1 MPDLTVIIL
10 TLNEALHIE
19 RCIRNAQ
26 RVTRTVVVVDSGST
40 DGTSDIAAAL
50 GARVLQ
56 NPWVNYAMQINW
68 ALQHADIRTE
78 WVMRLDADEYM
89 DEALQRSL
97 LETLNSAAPDISGFD
112 VKRYVIFQG
121 RLIRYGGGASPVRE
135 LRVWRHGNALCN
147 DCWMDEHIVLRQ
159 GRCGFVKGALVDHN
173 LRSLTWWTQKH
184 NGYASR
190 EAVEL
195 LNLEYGIRADGPI
208 PRGMSLF
215 PKTKRVLR
223 NQLYSRLPVGLRPML
238 YFFYRYV
245 LRLGFLDG
253 LPGLTFHV
261 LQGFWYRF
269 LADMKV
275 VEVKRYMRSA
285 NCDVR
290 TAVNAMLSIDVSATT
305 RRRD

>member
-1 MPDLTVIIL
+1 MLDLTVIIL

-19 RCIRNAQ
+19 RCIRNALGVA
-26 RVTRTVVVVDSGST
+26 RAVVVVDSGSS
-40 DGTSDIAAAL
+40 DGTRDIAAAL

-56 NPWVNYAMQINW
+56 NPWVNYATQINW
-68 ALQHADIRTE
+68 ALQHADIHAE

-89 DEALQRSL
+89 DETLQRSL
-97 LETLNSAAPDISGFD
+97 SDTLHSAAPEIGGFD
-112 VKRYVIFQG
+112 VKRYVLFQG
-121 RLIRYGGGASPVRE
+121 RLIQYGGGVSPVRE
-135 LRVWRHGNALCN
+135 LRVWRHGNAFCN
-147 DCWMDEHIVLRQ
+147 DRWMDEHMVLQQ
-159 GRCGFVKGALVDHN
+159 GRCGLVKGMLVDHN
-173 LRSLTWWTQKH
+173 LHSLTWWTKKH

-195 LNLEYGIRADGPI
+195 LNLEYGFRTDGPI

-215 PKTKRVLR
+215 PKTKRALR
-223 NQLYSRLPVGLRPML
+223 NKLYSRLPVGLRPML

-275 VEVKRYMRSA
+275 LEVKRHMRTA
-285 NCDVR
+285 NCDVA
-290 TAVNAMLSIDVSATT
+290 TAIRSVLGIDLEAT
-305 RRRD
+305 RR